1 MMLYFGEKLDVDFKN
16 LTGFVEANSIGK
28 SSFCQRQPF
37 NPLSR
42 KIGMNVPRL
51 LLLAGTQTYAKSNYY
66 LLCTFP
72 KW

>member
-1 MMLYFGEKLDVDFKN
+1 MLYFGENLDVDFKN
-16 LTGFVEANSIGK
+16 LTGFAEANSTGK
-28 SSFCQRQPF
+28 SSFF

>member
-1 MMLYFGEKLDVDFKN
+1 MLYFGENLDVDFKN
-16 LTGFVEANSIGK
+16 LTGFAEANSIGK
-28 SSFCQRQPF
+28 SSFF

-42 KIGMNVPRL
+42 KIDMNVPRL